1 MKTYQSEQEFVA
13 NFAKD
18 CKESLRNGQNF
29 EAVMNDINI
38 VVTNMD
44 NNNSSKVTMYAGT
57 LDGVAFSGSITA
69 LKKRLNVTYTKEY
82 NRNSETST
90 KVTIK
95 TDEEL
100 QATAKVAAERIK
112 QAVATLNKYANRY
125 FIMFDQLVNDG
136 CEYDDENGNTITKTA
151 EEMIL
156 EQLKQERDEAIE
168 RKRIADE
175 KAAQLEEA
183 KRIAEKA
190 ITDKRNR
197 LMAELAE
204 ASAKQ
209 DFTRVMEL
217 SKGCLRIFFL
227 SHLQLLTR

>member
-1 MKTYQSEQEFVA
+1 MKTYSNEQEFVL

-18 CKESLRNGQNF
+18 AKESIKVNGKF
-29 EAVMNDINI
+29 EAEVNNAVI
-38 VVTNMD
+38 VVSNMN
-44 NNNSSKVTMYAGT
+44 NNNSSKVTIYTAT
-57 LDGVAFSGSITA
+57 INGVAFSGSITA
-69 LKKRLNVTYTKEY
+69 LKKRLHITYTKEY
-82 NRNSETST
+82 NRNSEAAKSANT
-90 KVTIK
+90 KVVIK

-100 QATAKVAAERIK
+100 AETAKVVADRIK
-112 QAVATLNKYANRY
+112 QAVATINKYANRY
-125 FIMFDQLVNDG
+125 LIMFDQLVNDG
-136 CEYDDENGNTITKTA
+136 CEYDDEDGNTIAKTA

-156 EQLKQERDEAIE
+156 EQLKSERDEAIE

-190 ITDKRNR
+190 IADKRNR

-217 SKGCLRIFFL
+217 SKELAKL
-227 SHLQLLTR
+227 K